1 VSRRSVFILEAM
13 ENILLALLIAN
24 MVAVLLLY
32 MELKS
37 TQERISAVQNGIS
50 RLVNAAVESAIKER
64 GGNPDQIPLLQQR
77 VERLTND
84 MFDLKETVKVGA
96 AAKAAQTNR

>member
-1 VSRRSVFILEAM
+1 M

-24 MVAVLLLY
+24 MIAVLLLY

-37 TQERISAVQNGIS
+37 TQERIATVQNGIS
-50 RLVNAAVESAIKER
+50 RLVNAAVESAVKEK
-64 GGNPDQIPLLQQR
+64 GGNPDQIPLLAQR

-84 MFDLKETVKVGA
+84 VFELKETVKVGA
-96 AAKAAQTNR
+96 AAKTAQPNR

>member
-1 VSRRSVFILEAM
+1 M

-24 MVAVLLLY
+24 MIAVLLLY

-37 TQERISAVQNGIS
+37 TQERVSTVQNGIS
-50 RLVNAAVESAIKER
+50 RLVNAAVESAVKEK
-64 GGNPDQIPLLQQR
+64 GGNPDQVPLLAQR

-84 MFDLKETVKVGA
+84 VFELKETVKVGA